1 MHLDI
6 SDVANPYNTIF
17 EKDVSSFNKVMY
29 NINMIGKAVDFSD
42 DYLVSL
48 YVNLSEIEKI
58 PTDQLI
64 EWDERFDL
72 IKRSSTW
79 IILMN
84 MKGLIIAEF
93 IRNGNRDDYIDY
105 YEDKTKSIKPGD
117 VIYYSLK
124 KKYYLVLEGSLLDGD
139 NSHILFG
146 LDEIYSAPYNEY
158 IPLYY
163 INKVPEQEE
172 KQLHLKELY
181 GGLYNKLLSVNDD
194 TYDEYDEYRISL
206 IKKYPWL

>member
-1 MHLDI
+1 MYITI
-6 SDVANPYNTIF
+6 SDVAHPYTTILR
-17 EKDVSSFNKVMY
+17 KDVRSFNKVLKD
-29 NINMIGKAVDFSD
+29 INMIGKAVDFSD

-48 YVNLSEIEKI
+48 YVNRSEIEKI

-64 EWDERFDL
+64 EWDERFNL

-105 YEDKTKSIKPGD
+105 YENKTKTIKPGD
-117 VIYYSLK
+117 MIYYSLK
-124 KKYYLVLEGSLLDGD
+124 KKYYLVLEGSLLDGN

-146 LDEIYSAPYNEY
+146 LDEIYQAPYNEY

-163 INKVPEQEE
+163 INKVSEQEE

-181 GGLYNKLLSVNDD
+181 GGLHNKLLSVDED
-194 TYDEYDEYRISL
+194 TYEEYEDYRKSL
-206 IKKYPWL
+206 LKKYPWL